1 MKRRTL
7 NAVIV
12 LGCLL
17 TFMFLVGACGG
28 DDDESSSSSTSTQT
42 TDTSTTQTTTAAAVP
57 TTAAAVMTDS
67 GSTAPVADAMPE
79 APSPVSAEQYAMEPE
94 SGVPQ
99 YGGYLQL
106 SVTEDPRSLNFLD
119 NVSAGTGS
127 TLQGVYD
134 RLVIW
139 KWEGGSPVWKEIA
152 PGIAESWTVSD
163 DGLTWNFKLRNDV
176 MFHDGTPLTSADVK
190 ATYDHF
196 ITFGDYRPP
205 ARSYVGPFVE
215 SVDAPDDYT
224 VVLHLNA
231 PAAVLL
237 QNLSA
242 GWVNIASKKDIDTN
256 GLDWFQT
263 NANGTGPYTWAA
275 DKWERGVSFELE
287 RNDNF
292 WQDGLPYMDGKR
304 YTVIPSSSLLRAA
317 FETQAIDVVSG
328 SAIGSIDQVV
338 ANLGDKVR
346 VVTGPGGSPTW
357 TMLNVRHAPFD
368 NPLVRQAVYLALDRQ
383 QIKERALQG
392 APGYLGTWFE
402 TNTFAGGYGTTIEV
416 LEKEDLAYKQDKT
429 EARQRAQELLQEAG
443 VDPSKFKLVVM
454 SRGNS
459 PTASTFLGGQVLTS
473 QLQEMGF
480 DVEFLPLESLAGVE
494 LLNSGEEWNA
504 TVYGSALPYPAP
516 ESMLTR
522 YLSSTG
528 QRNYSGLVDDTI
540 DNYAK
545 QITGATNEAD
555 RRRNINELETYL
567 REGKNAMFFTY
578 FSSVQFL
585 EQSYVHGRRFV
596 SSWFVQYDERTWL
609 DDASPTR

>member
-28 DDDESSSSSTSTQT
+28 DDDESSSSSSTQT
-42 TDTSTTQTTTAAAVP
+42 TDSSTTTAAAVP
-57 TTAAAVMTDS
+57 TTAAAMADS
-67 GSTAPVADAMPE
+67 GSTAPAADAME
-79 APSPVSAEQYAMEPE
+79 FPSAVSEEQYNMEKE

-106 SVTEDPRSLNFLD
+106 AVTEDPRSLNFLD

-152 PGIAESWTVSD
+152 PGIAESWKVSD

-256 GLDWFQT
+256 GLDWFQSRT
-263 NANGTGPYTWAA
+263 PTAQGPTH
-275 DKWERGVSFELE
+275 
-287 RNDNF
+287 
-292 WQDGLPYMDGKR
+292 GLL
-304 YTVIPSSSLLRAA
+304 T
-317 FETQAIDVVSG
+317 SG
-328 SAIGSIDQVV
+328 SGASVSSWNATAISGKTGCRTWMASGTRSFHRPRCSGQPLKPRQSTSSADQSVGSIDQVV

-402 TNTFAGGYGTTIEV
+402 TNTFAGGYGTAIEV

-429 EARQRAQELLQEAG
+429 EARATGPGIAAG
-443 VDPSKFKLVVM
+443 
-454 SRGNS
+454 SRG
-459 PTASTFLGGQVLTS
+459 
-473 QLQEMGF
+473 
-480 DVEFLPLESLAGVE
+480 
-494 LLNSGEEWNA
+494 
-504 TVYGSALPYPAP
+504 
-516 ESMLTR
+516 
-522 YLSSTG
+522 
-528 QRNYSGLVDDTI
+528 
-540 DNYAK
+540 
-545 QITGATNEAD
+545 
-555 RRRNINELETYL
+555 
-567 REGKNAMFFTY
+567 
-578 FSSVQFL
+578 
-585 EQSYVHGRRFV
+585 
-596 SSWFVQYDERTWL
+596 
-609 DDASPTR
+609 

>member
-28 DDDESSSSSTSTQT
+28 DDDESSSSSSTQT
-42 TDTSTTQTTTAAAVP
+42 TDSSTTTAAAVP
-57 TTAAAVMTDS
+57 TTAAAMADS
-67 GSTAPVADAMPE
+67 GSTAPAADAME
-79 APSPVSAEQYAMEPE
+79 FPSAVSEEQYNMEKE

-106 SVTEDPRSLNFLD
+106 AVTEDPRSLNFLD

-134 RLVIW
+134 RLVAW

-205 ARSYVGPFVE
+205 ARSYVGPFVA

-242 GWVNIASKKDIDTN
+242 GWVNIASKKDIDAGGIEWFVTN
-256 GLDWFQT
+256 S
-263 NANGTGPYTWAA
+263 NGTGPFTWAA

-292 WQDGLPYMDGKR
+292 WQDGLPYLDGKK

-328 SAIGSIDQVV
+328 SSIGSIDQVV

-368 NPLVRQAVYLALDRQ
+368 NPVVRQAVYLALDRQ
-383 QIKERALQG
+383 QIKDRALQG

-402 TNTFAGGYGTTIEV
+402 TNTFAGGYGTAIEV
-416 LEKEDLAYKQDKT
+416 LEQEDLAYKPDKT
-429 EARQRAQELLQEAG
+429 EAVQRAKELLQGAG
-443 VDPSKFKLVVM
+443 VDPSEHDLVVM

-459 PTASTFLGGQVLTS
+459 PTSSTFLGGQVLTS
-473 QLQEMGF
+473 QLQELGF
-480 DVEFLPLESLAGVE
+480 NVEFLPLESLAGVE

-528 QRNYSGLVDDTI
+528 QRNYTGLVDETI
-540 DNYAK
+540 DNYAA
-545 QITGATNEAD
+545 QITGATNEED

-585 EQSYVHGRRFV
+585 EQSYVHARRFV
-596 SSWFVQYDERTWL
+596 SSWYVQYDERTWV